1 MSKKP
6 DPFMID
12 DENPEWTPEANA
24 EAKPFGEVFPD
35 QLASW
40 KRGRGRPRAEAPK
53 ITMNFRFA
61 VDVVKRVRET
71 GPGYNARVEKLLL
84 DALEHGKL

>member
-12 DENPEWTPEANA
+12 DENPAWTPEANA
-24 EAKPFGEVFPD
+24 EAKPFGEVFPQ

-40 KRGRGRPRAEAPK
+40 KRGRGRPRLEAPK
-53 ITMNFRFA
+53 VTINLRLA
-61 VDVVKRVRET
+61 SDVVKRVRES
-71 GPGYNARVEKLLL
+71 GPGYNARIEKLLRA
-84 DALEHGKL
+84 ALEQGQL